1 MKKLL
6 LSSSLITILV
16 MGINF
21 LFKIYLSYKISK
33 EELGVFYTFM
43 DIISVAI
50 MFFSGFKD
58 SLVVDYDKKNYEKV
72 IFWYKR
78 IFVILTIIL
87 LLIEIVYYNT
97 LSFPYPTYFLIL
109 LFIVNSYMIYL
120 SYLNASQKKYKIML
134 FENLIMAL
142 GLISGFFIASLFTK
156 GVDLLFIGFLFAY
169 IVRILYLKNF
179 SHNMIKEKKCN
190 FLEIKDFFKNSIL
203 SSLMYLFSGLFI
215 SLRGITFLYF
225 YDNKDILSEYQV
237 VVRSIFFSLVA
248 IFVYPLNTFTFPH
261 ISKFIAER
269 KIFEVERIEKKLIKY
284 LIIFFFLL
292 IISTFFTKYAI
303 GLIFP
308 ISYEKSYKMLNLMLP
323 FLPFIAYTTFALNI
337 IKGTNRFDLAL
348 IVRIIGSVTFFIMF
362 YIFYK
367 LNFEEGKT
375 LVFSLDSAFFIMF
388 LSSTFYRKKQ
398 SYNK

>member
-58 SLVVDYDKKNYEKV
+58 SLVVAYDKKNYEKV

-142 GLISGFFIASLFTK
+142 GLISGFFIASLFTN
-156 GVDLLFIGFLFAY
+156 GVNLLFIGFLSAY
-169 IVRILYLKNF
+169 ITRILYLKIF
-179 SHNMIKEKKCN
+179 SDMIIKEKKCN
-190 FLEIKDFFKNSIL
+190 FLDVKDFFKNSLL
-203 SSLMYLFSGLFI
+203 SSLMYSFSGLFI
-215 SLRGITFLYF
+215 SMSGVIFLYF
-225 YDNKDILSEYQV
+225 YNNHNILGEYQV

-248 IFVYPLNTFTFPH
+248 IFVFPLNSFTFPQ
-261 ISKFIAER
+261 ISKFIANNENYE
-269 KIFEVERIEKKLIKY
+269 IDRIEKKLIKY
-284 LIIFFFLL
+284 LIFFFLL
-292 IISTFFTKYAI
+292 LCISTFFTKY
-303 GLIFP
+303 LISFVFP
-308 ISYEKSYKMLNLMLP
+308 LTYKDSYKLLNYMLP

-348 IVRIIGSVTFFIMF
+348 IVRIIGSVIFFIMF

-375 LVFSLDSAFFIMF
+375 LIFSIDSAFFIMF
-388 LSSTFYRKKQ
+388 LSSTFYRKKVL
-398 SYNK
+398 K